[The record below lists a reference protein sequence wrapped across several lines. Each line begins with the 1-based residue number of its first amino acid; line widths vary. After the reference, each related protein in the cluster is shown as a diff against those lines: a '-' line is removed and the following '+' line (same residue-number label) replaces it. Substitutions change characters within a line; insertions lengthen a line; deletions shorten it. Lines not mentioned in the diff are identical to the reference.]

1 MRILNS
7 SAVAEALSHADCI
20 DTLEAAMQAVSNDGT
35 IMPLRQYMSIPG
47 GEGKFTLMPGY
58 LNNPTSFGVKIVS
71 KFPREADSPFG
82 SHVGAVVVFDPVLGI
97 PVAILDAAE
106 LTAIRTASASALAT
120 KILSRED
127 SKVLTIL
134 GTGTE
139 ALHHARALV
148 CVRDINLIRIWGR
161 TIANA
166 EKLAE
171 RVREELQ
178 VDVEVASEAQTAVS
192 DADIICTTTSAT
204 TPVLEGAWLTA
215 GCHVNLVGAAILSA
229 AEADVEVVTRSRFF
243 VDSRASAMAQ
253 AGELNAAIEAGLV
266 EELHILAEIG
276 ELLQTPEKGRLSDQD
291 ITVYKSLGV
300 VAQDLAAGLKAFQVA
315 QEKNIGMELDW

>member
-7 SAVAEALSHADCI
+7 SAVAEALSHRDCI
-20 DTLEAAMQAVSNDGT
+20 DALEAAMQAVSNDGT
-35 IMPLRQYMSIPG
+35 IMPLRQFMSIPG
-47 GEGKFTLMPGY
+47 GDGKFTLMPGY
-58 LNNPTSFGVKIVS
+58 LDNPTSFGVKIIS
-71 KFPREADSPFG
+71 KFPREAGSPFG

-97 PVAILDAAE
+97 PVVLLDASE
-106 LTAIRTASASALAT
+106 LTAIRTASASALAS
-120 KILSRED
+120 KILARED
-127 SKVLTIL
+127 SKVLAIL

-166 EKLAE
+166 EKLADT
-171 RVREELQ
+171 VREELK
-178 VDVEVASEAQTAVS
+178 VDVNVIGEAQAAVR

-204 TPVLEGAWLTA
+204 SPVIEGAWLPT
-215 GCHVNLVGAAILSA
+215 GCHVNLVGAAILSD

-253 AGELNAAIEAGLV
+253 AGELNAAIEAGHV
-266 EELHILAEIG
+266 DESHILAEIG
-276 ELLQTPEKGRLSDQD
+276 ELLQRPENGRLSEQD

-300 VAQDLAAGLKAFQVA
+300 VAQDLAAGLMAYQVA
-315 QEKNIGMELDW
+315 QEKNIGLELDW